1 MYELVKAIQINLQYT
16 ISDLC
21 TRIEVV
27 IAIRIKTRSKTNRIL
42 CQPIT
47 KIPVWLPAICE
58 FTDTWNFDITA
69 NIKLENRSTARKTL
83 CHRKTEGRIY
93 HLFPAHQ
100 RSWNFGTQNAATS
113 RRHTG
118 TKNPSTC
125 NNSGTDTC
133 ALVYSCAYVI
143 SFAYMFVY
151 VHTHHFVVSMHMRV
165 ASAYFWLACACA
177 HRYIFNILYE
187 CENP

>member
-1 MYELVKAIQINLQYT
+1 MPTHYEDPGVASRNMCIHRYLEIRHNGKYKARKG
-16 ISDLC
+16 S
-21 TRIEVV
+21 
-27 IAIRIKTRSKTNRIL
+27 A
-42 CQPIT
+42 
-47 KIPVWLPAICE
+47 
-58 FTDTWNFDITA
+58 
-69 NIKLENRSTARKTL
+69 ARKTL

-100 RSWNFGTQNAATS
+100 RSWNFGTQNAVTS

-118 TKNPSTC
+118 SKNTSTC
-125 NNSGTDTC
+125 NISGTDTC
-133 ALVYSCAYVI
+133 TLVYSCAYVI
-143 SFAYMFVY
+143 SFAYMLVY

-165 ASAYFWLACACA
+165 ASAYFWPACACA